1 MSSPVEIKTEIP
13 KESSGR
19 ALDALTDLIRPL
31 SESFG
36 LIGDKIALHRQKVLH
51 EIAKRTRKRLETL
64 NKDVKPIPPKFLV
77 PLLEKASLEDVNDEK
92 LMDMWSNLLVTS
104 ATENVEL
111 LGQYSTILAEITSDQ
126 VRLMERILR
135 LNEGEIQDA
144 GIFIDNFYYLNQSGL
159 PGSID
164 RFSHLDSIEAFAD
177 SLANEF
183 DINGVA
189 LDCVNIFFQDESRG
203 AGMSFTSPDGVY
215 SDDQFYDF
223 ENLTRL
229 GLLAKCEV
237 KRHKVGL
244 FDVDAHYYVVTP
256 VGIDLY
262 ACCNPS
268 RLAREVRLPSP

>member
-1 MSSPVEIKTEIP
+1 MSSVQIKTEIP

-19 ALDALTDLIRPL
+19 ALDALTDLIRPVT
-31 SESFG
+31 ESFG
-36 LIGDKIALHRQKVLH
+36 LVGDKIALHRQKVLH
-51 EIAKRTRKRLETL
+51 EIAKRTKKRLEML
-64 NKDVKPIPPKFLV
+64 NKDAKPIPPKFLV

-92 LMDMWSNLLVTS
+92 MIDMWSNLLATS

-111 LGQYSTILAEITSDQ
+111 LGQYTTILAEITSSQ

-135 LNEGEIQDA
+135 LNEGETQKA

-159 PGSID
+159 PASIAK
-164 RFSHLDSIEAFAD
+164 FSHLDSIESFAD
-177 SLANEF
+177 SLAGEF

-189 LDCVNIFFQDESRG
+189 LDCINIFFQDESRG
-203 AGMSFTSPDGVY
+203 AGMSVTSPDGVY
-215 SDDQFYDF
+215 SDAQFYDF

-237 KRHKVGL
+237 KQYKVGL
-244 FDVDAHYYVVTP
+244 FDVDAHYYAVTP

-268 RLAREVRLPSP
+268 KLAREERLPSV